1 MKKQFERLNR
11 IECEILKISTK
22 GLDIKLY
29 SDVDSRPNGFYT
41 LENIPPKYISI
52 LPKEEYRKHWKGILE
67 SKKENNIFVRFGGL
81 SKVRYDKD
89 KFSEWNNFH
98 IPPVKNGVYAF
109 PIKSIEPFL
118 FGWKKNWELQKKEFK
133 YEGNIWHHLGDRCKP
148 NEIISR
154 SGTWVLTTFDIWK
167 KAYSKQ
173 SINDKHW
180 VGGKN
185 INEPT
190 VNVSKDHYEV
200 FISDK
205 I

>member
-1 MKKQFERLNR
+1 VKKQLKN
-11 IECEILKISTK
+11 ILKNKVK
-22 GLDIKLY
+22 GLVSNSSNYTKDVVVFFDGLY
-29 SDVDSRPNGFYT
+29 
-41 LENIPPKYISI
+41 
-52 LPKEEYRKHWKGILE
+52 
-67 SKKENNIFVRFGGL
+67 
-81 SKVRYDKD
+81 